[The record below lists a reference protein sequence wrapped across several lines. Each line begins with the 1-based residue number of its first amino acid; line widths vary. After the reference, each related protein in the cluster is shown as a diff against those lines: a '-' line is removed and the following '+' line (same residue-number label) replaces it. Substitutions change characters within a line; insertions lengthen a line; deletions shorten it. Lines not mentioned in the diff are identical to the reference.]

1 MNVFVI
7 SSLARDTPMIETFKG
22 VMPFFGAEIGRVAL
36 LLAFPALALWLPGL
50 LGG

>member
-7 SSLARDTPMIETFKG
+7 SAMARDTPMLDTFKG
-22 VMPFFGAEIGRVAL
+22 VMPFFGAEILRVAI
-36 LLAFPALALWLPGL
+36 LLAFPALTLWLPGV